1 LGDFKPVGVKKEG
14 AVLTNRKHEIDD
26 NGINLQFIN
35 IVVAFPVR
43 GDKILFLI
51 KCKAF

>member
-1 LGDFKPVGVKKEG
+1 MKG
-14 AVLTNRKHEIDD
+14 AVLNNGKHEIDD

-35 IVVAFPVR
+35 ILVAFSVR

-51 KCKAF
+51 KCEVF